1 MMIPIFTLI
10 LAVFVTWSSYN
21 AFASAFTSR
30 SIVSSFDGIR
40 QRANANILIGGRPQ
54 NYGRKQRSYS
64 CNELYAESN
73 EAATKL
79 SEIDNKNDNPD
90 ENGDFSFFDEASI
103 YVRAGS
109 GGQGSSTYKKAK
121 KGANG
126 IPDGGSGG
134 MGGDVVLCMDPG
146 LNTLAGLGFKSLRP
160 NAFGGGGA
168 AASSKRSRSSSS
180 NPNKNNNSSS
190 NSNKNNKASNNT
202 AEPRMIHF
210 RAKDGTAGGRMY
222 DNGRK
227 GEDSEVLVPPGT
239 VVQMEVTNKSLQ
251 SNEDERNTD
260 NEEENSED
268 DMVLIDL
275 GTISEENPKLIVARG
290 GRGGEG
296 TATLKGK
303 KKGAA
308 RKGPEG
314 GERGKVNLTLKIVA
328 DIALVGVPNA
338 GKSTFLASVTRAKPR
353 IADYPFTT
361 VVPNLG
367 TWIPE
372 ATSNS
377 KNHGDAETAGSNGL
391 VLCDVPGLIEG
402 ASEGVGLGHA
412 FLRHIERCRVILHLV
427 DATSQDPVKD
437 YSMVNDE
444 LKHYG
449 SGSLANKPQVVVLNK
464 LDAAFSG
471 NAQDAQEH
479 KKTELAAKMKQEM
492 GHTRLLWVSA
502 KEKNGVDDLMVRMSS
517 YVGKMKDDEKQKEQ
531 ERNEEDATPVA

>member
-1 MMIPIFTLI
+1 MPIVRLALI
-10 LAVFVTWSSYN
+10 LVACSSYN
-21 AFASAFTSR
+21 GFSSAFTSR
-30 SIVSSFDGIR
+30 SIAFGFDDIHQS
-40 QRANANILIGGRPQ
+40 QRANSNTLVD
-54 NYGRKQRSYS
+54 RKSRD
-64 CNELYAESN
+64 NELKHCDFISFALFAETN
-73 EAATKL
+73 EASAQL
-79 SEIDNKNDNPD
+79 SEIGNKDGDNQDKDD

-121 KGANG
+121 KGADG

-134 MGGDVVLCMDPG
+134 VGGNVVLRMDPG
-146 LNTLAGLGFKSLRP
+146 LNTLAGLGFKALRP

-168 AASSKRSRSSSS
+168 AASSKRSRSSNLCGSKKKPS
-180 NPNKNNNSSS
+180 N
-190 NSNKNNKASNNT
+190 T
-202 AEPRMIHF
+202 EPRLLNF

-227 GEDSEVLVPPGT
+227 GEDAEVLVPPGT
-239 VVQMEVTNKSLQ
+239 VIQMEMPNKLSQ
-251 SNEDERNTD
+251 ISDDENNSSSQDDRD
-260 NEEENSED
+260 END
-268 DMVLIDL
+268 TMLIDL
-275 GTISEENPKLIVARG
+275 GTISEENPTLIVARG

-303 KKGAA
+303 KKGAP
-308 RKGPEG
+308 RRGPEG
-314 GERGKVNLTLKIVA
+314 GERGKVHLTLKIVA

-372 ATSNS
+372 AT
-377 KNHGDAETAGSNGL
+377 KTNHGDAEAAGSNGL

-427 DATSQDPVKD
+427 DATSEDPVKD
-437 YSMVNDE
+437 YCMVNDE

-449 SGSLANKPQVVVLNK
+449 SGSLADKPQVVVLNK

-471 NAQDAQEH
+471 DAQEAQEQ
-479 KKTELAAKMKQEM
+479 KKNELATKMKQAM

-502 KEKNGVDDLMVRMSS
+502 KEKDGVDDLMVRMSS
-517 YVGKMKDDEKQKEQ
+517 YVGKMKEDEKQTQQ
-531 ERNEEDATPVA
+531 ERNEENATPVA